1 MQELK
6 IKLSYMIEETDF
18 ETFLYISKNKYQI
31 FVYDKNNLKNLYD
44 EELNSGN
51 EIELNI
57 LSKFLNDNIYKIEKI
72 LKIFIRNII
81 LIIEDDKVLDIGIS
95 LKKKNY
101 EKNIDQK
108 YLENSLVEV
117 KDIFKENYQDLII
130 MHMII
135 VEKENNFLLNNA
147 NNKDDYL
154 FLEVN
159 FISIPNN
166 FTFNF
171 DKLLENYQI
180 KIKRYMSGSYIK
192 SFFDE
197 EPMELFVMANKLN
210 DGLNKN
216 EIQLVS
222 KSKENKGFFEKFF
235 QLFS

>member
-1 MQELK
+1 
-6 IKLSYMIEETDF
+6 MIENSDF

-31 FVYDKNNLKNLYD
+31 FVYDKNNLKKLYH
-44 EELNSGN
+44 EEIGN
-51 EIELNI
+51 NDEIELNI
-57 LSKFLNDNIYKIEKI
+57 LSKFIDDNIYKIEKMI
-72 LKIFIRNII
+72 KNFIRNII
-81 LIIEDDKVLDIGIS
+81 LIIQDDKVLDIGIS
-95 LKKKNY
+95 LKKKIY

-108 YLENSLVEV
+108 QLENSLVEI

-135 VEKENNFLLNNA
+135 IEKENNFSLNND
-147 NNKDDYL
+147 NKNDDYL

-171 DKLLENYQI
+171 DKLLENHQI
-180 KIKRYMSGSYIK
+180 KIKRYMSAGYIK
-192 SFFDE
+192 SFFDKE
-197 EPMELFVMANKLN
+197 SMELFVMANKLN

-216 EIQLVS
+216 EVQLVS
-222 KSKENKGFFEKFF
+222 KNKENKGFFEKFF

>member
-1 MQELK
+1 
-6 IKLSYMIEETDF
+6 MIENSDI

-31 FVYDKNNLKNLYD
+31 FVYDKNNLKNLYH
-44 EELNSGN
+44 EEIENN
-51 EIELNI
+51 DEIELNI
-57 LSKFLNDNIYKIEKI
+57 LSKFIDDNIYKIEKMI
-72 LKIFIRNII
+72 KKFIRNII
-81 LIIEDDKVLDIGIS
+81 LIIENDKVLDIGIS

-101 EKNIDQK
+101 EKNINQK
-108 YLENSLVEV
+108 QLENSLVEV

-135 VEKENNFLLNNA
+135 VDKQNSFLLNNT

-171 DKLLENYQI
+171 DKLLENHQI

-192 SFFDE
+192 SFFNKE
-197 EPMELFVMANKLN
+197 SKESMELFVMANKLN

-216 EIQLVS
+216 EVQLVP
-222 KSKENKGFFEKFF
+222 KGKENKGFFEKFF

>member
-1 MQELK
+1 
-6 IKLSYMIEETDF
+6 MIENSDF
-18 ETFLYISKNKYQI
+18 ETFLYISKSKYQI
-31 FVYDKNNLKNLYD
+31 FVYDKNNLKNLYN
-44 EELNSGN
+44 EEVESSD

-57 LSKFLNDNIYKIEKI
+57 LSKFLDDNIYKIEK
-72 LKIFIRNII
+72 KIKNFIRNII
-81 LIIEDDKVLDIGIS
+81 LIVDDEKLLEIGIS

-108 YLENSLVEV
+108 QLKNSLVEV

-135 VEKENNFLLNNA
+135 VEKENSFLLNNT
-147 NNKDDYL
+147 NSNDDYL

-171 DKLLENYQI
+171 DKLFENHQI
-180 KIKRYMSGSYIK
+180 NIKRYMSGGYIK
-192 SFFDE
+192 SFFDIE
-197 EPMELFVMANKLN
+197 SKESIELFVTANKLN
-210 DGLNKN
+210 EGLNKN
-216 EIQLVS
+216 EVQLVS

>member
-1 MQELK
+1 
-6 IKLSYMIEETDF
+6 MIENSDF

-31 FVYDKNNLKNLYD
+31 FVYDKNNLKNLYN
-44 EELNSGN
+44 EEIENSN

-57 LSKFLNDNIYKIEKI
+57 LSKFIDDNIYKIEKMI
-72 LKIFIRNII
+72 KDFIRNII
-81 LIIEDDKVLDIGIS
+81 VIIEDDKVLDISIS

-108 YLENSLVEV
+108 HLENSLVEV

-135 VEKENNFLLNNA
+135 VEKENSFLSNNA
-147 NNKDDYL
+147 NNNQDYL
-154 FLEVN
+154 FLQVN
-159 FISIPNN
+159 FISISNN

-171 DKLLENYQI
+171 NKLLENHQI
-180 KIKRYMSGSYIK
+180 KIKRYMSSGYIK
-192 SFFDE
+192 SFFE
-197 EPMELFVMANKLN
+197 KESREPLDLFVVANKLN
-210 DGLNKN
+210 DGLNNN
-216 EIQLVS
+216 EVQLVS